1 MHDNCGA
8 LSMVVT
14 SHLPEAEHFLG
25 HPDPRLESPT
35 ATNGPSILADALSA
49 IDALVG
55 TYRDQQSAPWHSAGP
70 RRPSASSSCE
80 TRETLSKTPVK
91 PALSVVA
98 HRLQRDGGD
107 ALVVER
113 PANGRHGQRITLWMS
128 PQGDLA
134 EAPRVDR
141 FPYLQ
146 LDVDVPSRAFKVWE
160 GTMWHERGAS
170 RATES
175 FTLET
180 LSADSVTQRAIGVL
194 RRVVALDARPLEQ
207 EL

>member
-55 TYRDQQSAPWHSAGP
+55 TYRDQQSAHAAF
-70 RRPSASSSCE
+70 RRAEE
-80 TRETLSKTPVK
+80 TERQQFVRDARDAFEEPVK